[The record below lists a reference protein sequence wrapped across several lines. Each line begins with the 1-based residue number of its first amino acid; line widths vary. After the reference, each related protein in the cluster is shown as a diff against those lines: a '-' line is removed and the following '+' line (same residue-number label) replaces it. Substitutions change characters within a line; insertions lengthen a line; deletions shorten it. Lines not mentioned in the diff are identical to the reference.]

1 MESPH
6 RNPNFTTDR
15 PVAVLM
21 VFLAAI
27 VFGYFSLRQLPVTL
41 MPQMSYPTL
50 TVRTEYPGA
59 APEEVENDISRRI
72 EEARAALQEERHLL
86 RIGFHHHHDQLDA
99 ATAHQCCD
107 ALPAKEKE
115 VAQRGEASL
124 GNLEAAAMALERTDQ
139 DVDGV

>member
-6 RNPNFTTDR
+6 RNANFTTDR

-41 MPQMSYPTL
+41 MPEMSYPTL

-59 APEEVENDISRRI
+59 APEEVEGPAPPAESRCRSPS
-72 EEARAALQEERHLL
+72 ALVLHPVL
-86 RIGFHHHHDQLDA
+86 A
-99 ATAHQCCD
+99 STA
-107 ALPAKEKE
+107 
-115 VAQRGEASL
+115 G
-124 GNLEAAAMALERTDQ
+124 
-139 DVDGV
+139 